1 VRLVDPWRTSPLLWT
16 VGVILFTPLIVA
28 VGLFV
33 VAATLAGGLWHG
45 ARQTLVSPNAGTAPK
60 VSPVLAPVLPLR
72 PTPADELKPAAAFSR
87 AA

>member
-1 VRLVDPWRTSPLLWT
+1 MRLVDPWRTSPLLWT

-33 VAATLAGGLWHG
+33 VAATVAGGLWHG
-45 ARQTLVSPNAGTAPK
+45 AQPRLVSPDAGAAAKLTPH
-60 VSPVLAPVLPLR
+60 LAPVIPLR
-72 PTPADELKPAAAFSR
+72 RAPADGLETAAAFSR

>member
-1 VRLVDPWRTSPLLWT
+1 

-33 VAATLAGGLWHG
+33 VAATVAGGLWHG
-45 ARQTLVSPNAGTAPK
+45 ARQTRVSPDADAAVK
-60 VSPVLAPVLPLR
+60 LSPRLAPVLPLR
-72 PTPADELKPAAAFSR
+72 PAPADELETAAAFSR